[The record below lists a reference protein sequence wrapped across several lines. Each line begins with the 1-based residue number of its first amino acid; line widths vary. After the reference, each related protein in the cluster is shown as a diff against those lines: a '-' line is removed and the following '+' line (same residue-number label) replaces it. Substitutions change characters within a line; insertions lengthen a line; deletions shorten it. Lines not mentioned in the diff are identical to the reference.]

1 MVYLATFG
9 RHVWKYLVCPVETY
23 PVYPLEKRS
32 DATSDLGRDD
42 RGHESCNRT
51 RSISL
56 FISLNTGLERREM
69 GEVIYEGKKVKLSG
83 AVIPIIEPGNVCL
96 NPIENYKT
104 IKFE

>member
-1 MVYLATFG
+1 MPG
-9 RHVWKYLVCPVETY
+9 GNISSIPVG
-23 PVYPLEKRS
+23 KRS

-56 FISLNTGLERREM
+56 FISLNTSLERREM
-69 GEVIYEGKKVKLSG
+69 GEVIYEGKKVKLSR

>member
-1 MVYLATFG
+1 
-9 RHVWKYLVCPVETY
+9 
-23 PVYPLEKRS
+23 
-32 DATSDLGRDD
+32 
-42 RGHESCNRT
+42 
-51 RSISL
+51 
-56 FISLNTGLERREM
+56 M

>member
-1 MVYLATFG
+1 MYRPISANDIKPST
-9 RHVWKYLVCPVETY
+9 P
-23 PVYPLEKRS
+23 PLQRP
-32 DATSDLGRDD
+32 
-42 RGHESCNRT
+42 
-51 RSISL
+51 I
-56 FISLNTGLERREM
+56 FISLNTSLERREM

>member
-1 MVYLATFG
+1 MRLLTWEEMIEDMSLATG
-9 RHVWKYLVCPVETY
+9 H
-23 PVYPLEKRS
+23 
-32 DATSDLGRDD
+32 DL
-42 RGHESCNRT
+42 
-51 RSISL
+51 
-56 FISLNTGLERREM
+56 FPFFVSLNTGLERREM

>member
-1 MVYLATFG
+1 MRLLTWEEMIEDMSLATGQHLF
-9 RHVWKYLVCPVETY
+9 RF
-23 PVYPLEKRS
+23 
-32 DATSDLGRDD
+32 
-42 RGHESCNRT
+42 
-51 RSISL
+51 
-56 FISLNTGLERREM
+56 FISLNTSLERREM